1 MDSVYVE
8 KKVKKNETEELNFLE
23 NKKKNQNIKNN
34 KNVDLQKKSNIDE
47 NKILNPIKYPSHYGV
62 KRRNAISIL
71 E

>member
-1 MDSVYVE
+1 MNFVYVE